1 MTRGPRRADRER
13 LMTWVKRV
21 RQFGWPRDFPLVQ
34 FPNWPLIVAFASG
47 AAASMMHGA
56 AHRDAAAVSYI
67 AMAIWAYEEL
77 VDGVNWFRHLL
88 GLVYIVSTVTHLALA
103 LRH

>member
-1 MTRGPRRADRER
+1 VSRGLGSVDRER
-13 LMTWVKRV
+13 LIACVRRV

-34 FPNWPLIVAFASG
+34 FPNVPLIVAFVSG
-47 AAASMMHGA
+47 VAAAMMHGVG
-56 AHRDAAAVSYI
+56 HRDAAAVSYI

-88 GLVYIVSTVTHLALA
+88 GLVYIVSTVMHLAMA